1 MAQYSEKSSTPSL
14 VGLSVR
20 DINDDANDTAP
31 LRPSFLDMKSRSQS
45 LGRIPLSTNT
55 PDQRYRSVDE
65 LTREGALLTDE
76 IEVDLDQVS
85 KGDQYVV
92 QPSLLEK
99 SGNARRIKGPKG
111 KRGGMLHAS
120 HSHDNVIS
128 NSYGDVIINQSQ
140 RPHLAQGESYQSV
153 KSDEDDLVDEE
164 GARVG
169 RSFQRASESSREFI
183 RSLSRSLTR
192 DQKSRQSTAATSTTT
207 NYSISLAQRELDSTT
222 SGPNIIEEEAQE
234 EKEGVLLDDE
244 GNEEH
249 SEDLERAA
257 NEVL

>member
-85 KGDQYVV
+85 KGDQYVC
-92 QPSLLEK
+92 LL
-99 SGNARRIKGPKG
+99 
-111 KRGGMLHAS
+111 
-120 HSHDNVIS
+120 
-128 NSYGDVIINQSQ
+128 YT
-140 RPHLAQGESYQSV
+140 
-153 KSDEDDLVDEE
+153 
-164 GARVG
+164 
-169 RSFQRASESSREFI
+169 SRC
-183 RSLSRSLTR
+183 
-192 DQKSRQSTAATSTTT
+192 
-207 NYSISLAQRELDSTT
+207 
-222 SGPNIIEEEAQE
+222 
-234 EKEGVLLDDE
+234 V
-244 GNEEH
+244 
-249 SEDLERAA
+249 
-257 NEVL
+257 